1 MKVGIIGGT
10 GKMGTFFSHVFER
23 GGYLVA
29 CSGRSTDL
37 TNRALAEESDIVVVS
52 VPIRSTVSVIDE
64 IAPLLSGD
72 QLICDLTS
80 LKIAPVQAMLRSRAQ
95 VVGLHPMFG
104 PSVGSLA
111 GQTIIATPAR
121 VEKPALD
128 RMLGLFRAEGAR
140 VTITTP
146 DHHDRIMAV
155 VQGLTHF
162 VTLSMAEAMRQT
174 GITPADTESFM
185 SPVYQIE
192 MGLIGRLLTQDP
204 ALYGAILAENP
215 YVPAVL
221 DACRDAVAR
230 IRASL
235 HDPSGEE
242 FTRIFMEN
250 AENFGEYSAKAQ
262 EETDLIIERMVRG

>member
-1 MKVGIIGGT
+1 
-10 GKMGTFFSHVFER
+10 MGTFFSHVFER

-128 RMLGLFRAEGAR
+128 RMLSLFRAEGAR

-146 DHHDRIMAV
+146 DHHDRIMAI

-221 DACRDAVAR
+221 DACGNAVAR

-235 HDPSGEE
+235 HDPSGRE

-250 AENFGEYSAKAQ
+250 AGNFGEYSAKAQ